1 MTSPKQPNTP
11 AWAEVSL
18 KALQSNFRA
27 LQKLAKGSE
36 VLPVVKANAY
46 GHGLVP
52 VAKALVQAGAD
63 ILAVAFVQEGVE
75 LRKAGVKCPILV
87 LTPTLKKEI
96 PSLLQNK
103 LTPQVSSI
111 QGARELAEAARK
123 KKIQKVGVHVKIDT
137 GMGRVGVQV
146 GRALKEVEA
155 IRRIPGIKVEAV
167 YTHLATADWTDPK
180 YAWHQIT
187 LFRRTSE
194 ALRRR
199 LQGVFQPATHL
210 ANSAALM
217 TYYPQSQGT
226 WVRPGIAL
234 YGVYPNSQFKNKVK
248 LTPVM
253 QVRTRVLH
261 VKNLEK
267 GESVS
272 YGRTYTAH
280 RRINVATLGM
290 GYADGLLRSLS
301 NRGSCLIKGKK
312 VPLVGTVC
320 MDMTMADVSKIPGVR
335 AGDIAT
341 IFGRDGKAFLPVE
354 AQAAQGRHHLLRA
367 SLRRGGTRATCL
379 YGITPAS
386 DPGYRSN
393 PAW

>member
-1 MTSPKQPNTP
+1 MKTSAPTP
-11 AWAEVSL
+11 AWAEISL
-18 KALQSNFRA
+18 KALKANFKA

-52 VAKALVQAGAD
+52 VSKALVKAGAGM
-63 ILAVAFVQEGVE
+63 LAVAFVQEGAD
-75 LRKAGVKCPILV
+75 LRKAGVKIPILV

-96 PSLLQNK
+96 PVLLKNK
-103 LTPQVSSI
+103 LTPQVSTI
-111 QGARELAEAARK
+111 AGAREIAKVARK
-123 KKIQKVGVHVKIDT
+123 MKVKKVGVHVKIDT

-146 GRALKEVEA
+146 ESALGEVEA
-155 IRRIPGIKVEAV
+155 MRRIPGIRVEAV

-180 YAWHQIT
+180 YAWRQIT
-187 LFRRTSE
+187 LFKQTTE
-194 ALRRR
+194 ALKRR
-199 LQGVFQPATHL
+199 LKGLFHPATHV

-217 TYYPQSQGT
+217 TYYPQSRGT

-253 QVRTRVLH
+253 QVRARILH
-261 VKNLEK
+261 VKNLRK

-272 YGRTYTAH
+272 YGRTYTAS
-280 RRINVATLGM
+280 RRIKVATLGM

-301 NRGSCLIKGKK
+301 NKGACLIQGKK
-312 VPLVGTVC
+312 APLIGTVC

-335 AGDIAT
+335 AGDVAT
-341 IFGRDGKAFLPVE
+341 IFGKDGRAFLSVE
-354 AQAAQGRHHLLRA
+354 AQAAKAGTISYELLCAVGQRV
-367 SLRRGGTRATCL
+367 RRVYT
-379 YGITPAS
+379 
-386 DPGYRSN
+386 D
-393 PAW
+393 